1 MERSSVSY
9 RCLVRT
15 RSSCSSIYL
24 VTAAMVVLAAT
35 VPIVVQLLVLVGLGN
50 GWLRNQHLYSAKALT
65 LAQMCVLRREDLAAV
80 ER

>member
-1 MERSSVSY
+1 
-9 RCLVRT
+9 
-15 RSSCSSIYL
+15 
-24 VTAAMVVLAAT
+24 MVVLAAT